1 MSTYS
6 PATIKHLREQLAQ
19 LNSWR
24 TNEECNL
31 AGVETK
37 VRTIK
42 ATIAE
47 LTERIADLEK
57 LLAIVEP
64 EPDPARAFIVGDLV
78 NISESTHAHWGRRG
92 KVTDID
98 APTGLVAIEWDN
110 VGNSLYVEPGKLMH
124 HTEFVKQPQ
133 EYFDAAEAIER
144 PVPTEWFEDGE
155 DGEDGEQ
162 AAKDAEAVD
171 DAMSTAERFEHDQAD
186 EFAQD
191 AADAER
197 WAEENAANQYDD
209 EHYNTDDED
218 EDGED

>member
-110 VGNSLYVEPGKLMH
+110 VGNTLYVPFAQLMH

-133 EYFDAAEAIER
+133 EYFDAAEVIER

-155 DGEDGEQ
+155 DADQ
-162 AAKDAEAVD
+162 AAKDAEAAD
-171 DAMSTAERFEHDQAD
+171 DAMSTTERFEHVQAD
-186 EFAQD
+186 EAKL
-191 AADAER
+191 DAEG
-197 WAEENAANQYDD
+197 WGQ
-209 EHYNTDDED
+209 
-218 EDGED
+218 GGVPF